1 MNRYSISWF
10 VLFCCIFSRV
20 GYSQSTNKAPRVSA
34 VKPDYSIVFPQ
45 NRVNTIEIALT
56 KADWDSINVDM
67 KNKFGNEFGKGRGF
81 PGPGMM
87 PGAGQRPPMS
97 PDGRGFP
104 PMGGGPMGGGGLQL
118 GKGEPNY
125 VAASLKFN
133 GKTWQKVGFRLKG
146 NSTLMMSWGQGI
158 YKLPFRLSFDEFEK
172 QFPETKNRRFYGF
185 KELSMAPAANDN
197 SLIREKVTAD
207 IFRMAGIPAA
217 QTAFY
222 KVYIDFGEGSKYCG
236 VYTMVEVIDDTMVK
250 TQFAKDSGTMPGGTS
265 EGNIYKP
272 ESTFGRFNPKQFE
285 KKNNIKKADFS
296 DVQAFVKALNDSVR
310 LTNSVQWRSDLEKTF
325 NVPHFL
331 KYLAI
336 NNVITN
342 WDTYG
347 AMAHNFYL
355 YNSPTKKLT
364 WIPWDNNEAMSTR
377 GPGGMRPIVGG
388 GLPPEGFQPPEGFG
402 TPPAMPPMGGRG
414 GFGTGV
420 SLDLAGV
427 DKNWPLIRYVA
438 DDPIYFSQYKA
449 YVKEFT
455 ETVFTLAKMQKL
467 FAQNH
472 ALIAPFVNGKEKEIK
487 PYSQLRDEVGFS
499 NSLNQLNEHVINQN
513 KKVKAFLKEGL

>member
-1 MNRYSISWF
+1 MNRYHISLF
-10 VLFCCIFSRV
+10 VFSCWIFSIV
-20 GYSQSTNKAPRVSA
+20 CYSQLAKKVATVQA
-34 VKPDYSIVFPQ
+34 VKPNYAIVFPQ
-45 NRVNTIEIALT
+45 NRVNTLLITLR

-67 KNKFGNEFGKGRGF
+67 KNKFGKVRGF

-87 PGAGQRPPMS
+87 PKDGQRPPMA

-104 PMGGGPMGGGGLQL
+104 PMGGGPMGGGRALQL
-118 GKGEPNY
+118 GSGEPNY
-125 VAASLKFN
+125 VAVSLKFN
-133 GKTWQKVGFRLKG
+133 GKTWNKVGFRLKG

-172 QFPETKNRRFYGF
+172 QFPESKNQRFYGF
-185 KELSMAPAANDN
+185 KELSMAPGANDN

-207 IFRMAGIPAA
+207 IFRTAGIPAA

-236 VYTMVEVIDDTMVK
+236 IYTMVEVIDDTMVK
-250 TQFAKDSGTMPGGTS
+250 TQFREAGGTTS

-272 ESTFGRFNPKQFE
+272 ESTFARFNSKQFD
-285 KKNNIKKADFS
+285 KKNNKKQADYS
-296 DVQAFVKALNDSVR
+296 DVEAFVKVLNDSLR
-310 LTNSVQWRSDLEKTF
+310 LSNPSQWRTDLEKTF

-336 NNVITN
+336 NNVMTN

-377 GPGGMRPIVGG
+377 GPGGMRPMAGAG
-388 GLPPEGFQPPEGFG
+388 PPPEGFKPPEGFS
-402 TPPAMPPMGGRG
+402 PPPGFPPMGGRG
-414 GFGTGV
+414 GFGAGV

-427 DKNWPLIRYVA
+427 DKNWPLIRYLA
-438 DDPIYFSQYKA
+438 DDPIYFSQYKT

-455 ETVFTLAKMQKL
+455 AKVFTPAKMQKL
-467 FAQNH
+467 FAQNQ
-472 ALIAPFVNGKEKEIK
+472 ALIAPFVNGKEKEAK
-487 PYSQLRDEVGFS
+487 PYSQLRNETDFK
-499 NSLNQLNEHVINQN
+499 NSLEQLNQHVINQN
-513 KKVKAFLKEGL
+513 KKVKEFLKEGL